1 MNAQPYIIDATL
13 ENFAQ
18 ILERSQEI
26 PVLVDFWAEWC
37 GPCRS
42 LLPVVTRLAEEY
54 QGKFLLA
61 KVNIDQQQ
69 ELAMQFGVRSVP
81 TVKLFRNG
89 AQVDE
94 FMGAQPESVLRA
106 FLEPHL
112 ARPADEPLALA
123 HAALERGDG
132 ATAVA
137 AARQA
142 LAMDPDYSRA
152 HLVLAEALLQ
162 SGELQE
168 ASTLIDQLP
177 VELMADPAVARLR
190 AQREFLGAAGA
201 SPDRAALEQALE
213 ADPGDSAARYQL
225 GARLVLAGDYGGALE
240 QFLTLLRRDRSYGD
254 DAARKGMVA
263 IFELLGNQGPL
274 VSRYR
279 TKMAQALF

>member
-1 MNAQPYIIDATL
+1 MNAQPHIIDATL

-94 FMGAQPESVLRA
+94 FMGAQPESV
-106 FLEPHL
+106 
-112 ARPADEPLALA
+112 
-123 HAALERGDG
+123 
-132 ATAVA
+132 V
-137 AARQA
+137 
-142 LAMDPDYSRA
+142 
-152 HLVLAEALLQ
+152 
-162 SGELQE
+162 
-168 ASTLIDQLP
+168 
-177 VELMADPAVARLR
+177 
-190 AQREFLGAAGA
+190 
-201 SPDRAALEQALE
+201 
-213 ADPGDSAARYQL
+213 
-225 GARLVLAGDYGGALE
+225 
-240 QFLTLLRRDRSYGD
+240 
-254 DAARKGMVA
+254 
-263 IFELLGNQGPL
+263 
-274 VSRYR
+274 
-279 TKMAQALF
+279 

>member
-18 ILERSQEI
+18 ILERSQEV

-112 ARPADEPLALA
+112 ARPADES
-123 HAALERGDG
+123 GC
-132 ATAVA
+132 
-137 AARQA
+137 
-142 LAMDPDYSRA
+142 
-152 HLVLAEALLQ
+152 LAERLGQ
-162 SGELQE
+162 
-168 ASTLIDQLP
+168 
-177 VELMADPAVARLR
+177 RLR
-190 AQREFLGAAGA
+190 IT
-201 SPDRAALEQALE
+201 
-213 ADPGDSAARYQL
+213 
-225 GARLVLAGDYGGALE
+225 LV
-240 QFLTLLRRDRSYGD
+240 LRRDTLVRMRGTAFHAITGKFEVHRSLGAPRGIQTAVDFAKRRERILQRGGGNSDLLEHFALSGKCADAMVEERIPAALGHPGCATD
-254 DAARKGMVA
+254 DDHG
-263 IFELLGNQGPL
+263 
-274 VSRYR
+274 
-279 TKMAQALF
+279 